1 MYELAL
7 RQEGE
12 NWIGE
17 TIDGRAFSAPE
28 DYGNPWV
35 IPARGVLEL
44 RYFSTP
50 LPPSLDDV
58 VSADHIEQ
66 IISHVS
72 SQAGTDNSNTVS
84 NDKAGRDLLLSHAK
98 EHVFNCNQV
107 TCDKR
112 RVSSRPSSALSSPAP
127 HPTQF
132 ATLFQFLLSPGAC
145 PPQDNLDTD
154 GASLARYRHVSVTKI
169 QWGKGVT
176 LNARGR
182 CKLLLMPHLLLE
194 FFKWHIS
201 PSFHFFFYDHHH
213 LAPDSLELP
222 TLKTSTCSSSSCPP
236 LLSGWLPT
244 V

>member
-28 DYGNPWV
+28 DYDNPWV
-35 IPARGVLEL
+35 IPARGILEL

-107 TCDKR
+107 TCDTACFFPPLQRSLISRTASHPICYTFSVFFVR
-112 RVSSRPSSALSSPAP
+112 RCMPSSR
-127 HPTQF
+127 
-132 ATLFQFLLSPGAC
+132 
-145 PPQDNLDTD
+145 
-154 GASLARYRHVSVTKI
+154 
-169 QWGKGVT
+169 
-176 LNARGR
+176 
-182 CKLLLMPHLLLE
+182 
-194 FFKWHIS
+194 
-201 PSFHFFFYDHHH
+201 
-213 LAPDSLELP
+213 
-222 TLKTSTCSSSSCPP
+222 
-236 LLSGWLPT
+236 
-244 V
+244 